1 MRVPLREI
9 LAAAGVALLI
19 PAAAVAKPDSD
30 KPDKGRDKAPK
41 SEKAPK
47 ADKAPSSGESSEAVE
62 AVKAPKAPKTLKGK
76 NVSRYNIDGTVSSI
90 GSAAASSDPAATPDA
105 SGDDDVVVAVTRGN
119 SRGVRFAG
127 QSITFDLS
135 RAVIKVADTNGDGAR
150 NLQDVKEGDTVKVK
164 LRLARD
170 GSSTQPYSADRFEV
184 KVAEPEEEEP
194 EVVTP

>member
-1 MRVPLREI
+1 MRIPLRKT
-9 LAAAGVALLI
+9 LAAAAGVALLI
-19 PAAAVAKPDSD
+19 PAAAIAKPDSD

-47 ADKAPSSGESSEAVE
+47 VEKTPRTEESSE
-62 AVKAPKAPKTLKGK
+62 AVKAPKPLKGK
-76 NVSRYNIDGTVSSI
+76 KVARYNIDGTVSSI
-90 GSAAASSDPAATPDA
+90 GSAVAPSDPAAAPDA
-105 SGDDDVVVAVTRGN
+105 SGDDDVVVAVNRGN
-119 SRGVRFAG
+119 SRGARFAG

-135 RAVIKVADTNGDGAR
+135 RAVIKVADTNGDGVR
-150 NLQDVKEGDTVKVK
+150 NLRDVKEGDTVKVK

-184 KVAEPEEEEP
+184 KVAETDEEEP

>member
-1 MRVPLREI
+1 MRVPLRKI
-9 LAAAGVALLI
+9 LAAAAGVALLI

-47 ADKAPSSGESSEAVE
+47 ADKAPSSGESSE

-135 RAVIKVADTNGDGAR
+135 RAVIKVADSNGDGVR

>member
-62 AVKAPKAPKTLKGK
+62 AVKAPKTLKGK

>member
-47 ADKAPSSGESSEAVE
+47 ADKAPGSGESSEAVE
-62 AVKAPKAPKTLKGK
+62 AVKAPKTLKGK